1 MVVFIVVQYIEKYL
15 CKKNTMTQQEIYTL
29 LKSRTYKLTNH
40 KRESCELLF
49 TEIHVIRDNKPI
61 AEYEIREVGN
71 EYAISFSKV
80 VNGDLVNVK
89 NILFVSN
96 NFKTIL
102 NFDGLELQ
110 QKGRI
115 DCFLIGV

>member
-1 MVVFIVVQYIEKYL
+1 MNI
-15 CKKNTMTQQEIYTL
+15 QEIHSI
-29 LKSRTYKLTNH
+29 LKSRTFKLTNYLS
-40 KRESCELLF
+40 ESCLIQF
-49 TEIHVIRDNKPI
+49 TEIYVLKNNKVIAD
-61 AEYEIREVGN
+61 YEIREVGN
-71 EYAISFSKV
+71 EYNISFSKV
-80 VNGDLVNVK
+80 INGDLADVK

-115 DCFLIGV
+115 DCVLIGV